1 MLLHCLIASLFTMAG
16 AVLGPDSLYQSLSP
30 LTLFV
35 DSPSGFQYKIEPYT
49 QGTQLGTQ
57 NLSCGP
63 FQTYS
68 AANGLY
74 TYHQDSGGSTASGCS
89 PRAIRVTLACN
100 GGSTAVTMGPVSESP
115 ACSYHGTLYTPEA
128 CGVNFAVGQETASVS
143 GTATTTPTPTA
154 SSSTTGTASATGTVT
169 STLTSSGTVTSTL
182 TASATSTPMYFVTL
196 FPTATPSA
204 PQTPSTT
211 PMFMVTAWPT
221 TSPQN
226 VSPSSTPMYFM
237 TAYPT
242 NDPNNGTLAGGAGLG
257 GGGSTSMI
265 LGAVAVA
272 GVAGGGIAYVVKHF
286 RSGGSVKSLIA
297 TAIRNRSKI
306 ADTLKDMP
314 IPDSVKSKMMNAE
327 SLIPDSAK
335 DLIKA
340 AKSPQDLIN
349 NLPIPE
355 ELKSHLKRKA
365 GNINME
371 EKLMKMLQDAS
382 GVDLKPTLDMAEEG
396 EVEEEVEEVQTVNVT
411 LDEKPVTTIVVDQGI
426 ALTSRASKKSVNIVV
441 ESEEGTNSVSK

>member
-1 MLLHCLIASLFTMAG
+1 MLLRGLITSFFVLAG

-35 DSPSGFQYKIEPYT
+35 ESPSGFRYRVEPYNEV
-49 QGTQLGTQ
+49 TQLGTQ
-57 NLSCGP
+57 NLSCGT

-68 AANGLY
+68 SVNGLY
-74 TYHQDSGGSTASGCS
+74 AYQQYSGGSTASGCS
-89 PRAIRVTLACN
+89 PRAFQLTLACN
-100 GGSTAVTMGPVSESP
+100 GGSNSVTMGPVTESP
-115 ACSYHGTLYTPEA
+115 ACTYRGTLYTPEA

-143 GTATTTPTPTA
+143 ETPTPTV
-154 SSSTTGTASATGTVT
+154 SRTASV
-169 STLTSSGTVTSTL
+169 TL
-182 TASATSTPMYFVTL
+182 TASGSTTSTPMYFVTL
-196 FPTATPSA
+196 FPTATPSS
-204 PQTPSTT
+204 PPTPSAT
-211 PMFMVTAWPT
+211 PLFMVTAWPT

-242 NDPNNGTLAGGAGLG
+242 NDPNNGTLAGGLG
-257 GGGSTSMI
+257 TAGGSTATI
-265 LGAVAVA
+265 LGGVAVA
-272 GVAGGGIAYVVKHF
+272 GVAAGGVAYVVKHF
-286 RSGGSVKSLIA
+286 RSGGSVKSLVGVVLK
-297 TAIRNRSKI
+297 NRSKI
-306 ADTLKDMP
+306 AKTLKDLP
-314 IPDSVKSKMMNAE
+314 LPDSVKSKMMNAE

-382 GVDLKPTLDMAEEG
+382 GVEIASGPGTADA
-396 EVEEEVEEVQTVNVT
+396 VEEEVPTVSAVLEE
-411 LDEKPVTTIVVDQGI
+411 EKPATTIVVDQGVQ
-426 ALTSRASKKSVNIVV
+426 LSGETSKKSVNIIV
-441 ESEEGTNSVSK
+441 ESPTGTSK

>member
-1 MLLHCLIASLFTMAG
+1 MLLRGLMTTLFVLAG

-35 DSPSGFQYKIEPYT
+35 ESPSGFRYRVEPYNEV
-49 QGTQLGTQ
+49 TQLGTQ
-57 NLSCGP
+57 NLSCGT

-68 AANGLY
+68 SVNGLY
-74 TYHQDSGGSTASGCS
+74 AYHQYSGGSTASGCS
-89 PRAIRVTLACN
+89 PRAFQLTLACN
-100 GGSTAVTMGPVSESP
+100 GGSNSVTMGPVTESP
-115 ACSYHGTLYTPEA
+115 ACTYHGTLYTPEA

-143 GTATTTPTPTA
+143 ETPTPTV
-154 SSSTTGTASATGTVT
+154 SRTASA
-169 STLTSSGTVTSTL
+169 SL
-182 TASATSTPMYFVTL
+182 TASGSATSTPMYFVTL
-196 FPTATPSA
+196 FPTRTPSSLPTPSA
-204 PQTPSTT
+204 TPL
-211 PMFMVTAWPT
+211 FMVTAWPT

-242 NDPNNGTLAGGAGLG
+242 NDPNNGTLAGGLGTAGGNTATILG
-257 GGGSTSMI
+257 G
-265 LGAVAVA
+265 VAVA
-272 GVAGGGIAYVVKHF
+272 GVAAGGVAYVVKHF
-286 RSGGSVKSLIA
+286 RSGGSVKSLIGVVLK
-297 TAIRNRSKI
+297 NRSKI
-306 ADTLKDMP
+306 ANTLKDLP
-314 IPDSVKSKMMNAE
+314 LPDSVKTKMMNAE

-335 DLIKA
+335 DLMKA

-382 GVDLKPTLDMAEEG
+382 GVEISSVAGDA
-396 EVEEEVEEVQTVNVT
+396 VEEEVPTVSAVLEE
-411 LDEKPVTTIVVDQGI
+411 EKPATGPTIVVDQGVQ
-426 ALTSRASKKSVNIVV
+426 LTGEVSKKSVNIIV
-441 ESEEGTNSVSK
+441 ESPTGTSK

>member
-1 MLLHCLIASLFTMAG
+1 MDALFCLYLLAWLPY
-16 AVLGPDSLYQSLSP
+16 VL
-30 LTLFV
+30 
-35 DSPSGFQYKIEPYT
+35 T
-49 QGTQLGTQ
+49 QTFCQE
-57 NLSCGP
+57 
-63 FQTYS
+63 
-68 AANGLY
+68 
-74 TYHQDSGGSTASGCS
+74 
-89 PRAIRVTLACN
+89 
-100 GGSTAVTMGPVSESP
+100 VSVRMSNIT
-115 ACSYHGTLYTPEA
+115 SYIDY
-128 CGVNFAVGQETASVS
+128 N
-143 GTATTTPTPTA
+143 
-154 SSSTTGTASATGTVT
+154 GTVDFYT
-169 STLTSSGTVTSTL
+169 ISHWSHLSYKGN
-182 TASATSTPMYFVTL
+182 PD
-196 FPTATPSA
+196 
-204 PQTPSTT
+204 
-211 PMFMVTAWPT
+211 
-221 TSPQN
+221 
-226 VSPSSTPMYFM
+226 VSI
-237 TAYPT
+237 
-242 NDPNNGTLAGGAGLG
+242 GTLAGGAGS
-257 GGGSTSMI
+257 GGGSTATI

-426 ALTSRASKKSVNIVV
+426 VLTSRASKKSVNIVV